1 MKSKVTTIYAML
13 DGDVE
18 YVIPQFQRAYAWR
31 REEQWEPLWDDI
43 VNLVQAIADSGS
55 VANTPPHFMGPLVIQ
70 KRDVHPDGRP
80 PGYIVVDGQQRMTTM
95 LVLLKAVG
103 DAADEVGMPD
113 LAENFRSRLCNNLA
127 HNTWTPKV
135 LPVNKGDRI
144 ALRAVLDRSIGTDD
158 EGVIVDCY
166 DFFNRVAVE
175 YLRGWEDRRVRGQN
189 LLDALERKLETAVL
203 ELEASEQPNRVFET
217 LNARAAPLKQ
227 FELVKNTVMY
237 EGGVV
242 EDEER
247 AGVLWMPDF
256 DDGYWYQESA
266 GGVSKLDAFLS
277 DWLTAKLERRIVANR
292 ISTEFRALL
301 AREKERRHNVGH
313 LTHRLN
319 YSAKKYRQVD
329 ENAFSETLP
338 SSERLLAMGFN
349 MVMPVILW
357 LWDWDSAVDR
367 REKQNV
373 LRVVESY
380 AVRRML
386 MDLNLGAPMTAQ
398 LIALLSRLRLASDD
412 GQSLSRAARGF
423 FNGLDGS
430 LRWPDDREIKQK
442 LTETPHG
449 MTSRRLDVV
458 LSALENRLRI
468 DNGIS
473 PLDSRPRRAQLMP
486 PQENLWSLGY
496 DWPPQR
502 GRVTESRKQRRKERI
517 DFLGNLVLTR
527 GNLSR
532 SAQESHWKEKLTALE
547 NHREFQLTRMLLDNP
562 GDEWS
567 EDAIEGRSFQLYEIF
582 IRTWPHADA

>member
-1 MKSKVTTIYAML
+1 MKSEVTTIYEML
-13 DGDVE
+13 RDDVE

-55 VANTPPHFMGPLVIQ
+55 VAETPPHFMGPLVIQ

-95 LVLLKAVG
+95 LVLLKAIG

-113 LAENFRSRLCNNLA
+113 LAEKFRSRLCNNLA
-127 HNTWTPKV
+127 YSTWTPKV

-166 DFFNRVAVE
+166 DFFNRVAVD

-189 LLDALERKLETAVL
+189 LLDALEQKMETAVL

-227 FELVKNTVMY
+227 FELVRNTVMY

-242 EDEER
+242 EDEKR
-247 AGVLWMPDF
+247 AGMLWMPGF
-256 DDGYWYQESA
+256 DAGYWYQEP
-266 GGVSKLDAFLS
+266 GGVSKLDALLS
-277 DWLTAKLERRIVANR
+277 DWLTAKLERRIAVNR

-301 AREKERRHNVGH
+301 AHEKERRHNVWH

-319 YSAKKYRQVD
+319 YAAIKYREVE
-329 ENAFSETLP
+329 ENAFNETLP
-338 SSERLLAMGFN
+338 SSERLLAMGFT
-349 MVMPVILW
+349 MVMPVVLW
-357 LWDWDSAVDR
+357 LWDQDSTVGR

-380 AVRRML
+380 IVRRML
-386 MDLNLGAPMTAQ
+386 MDLNLGAPMTGQ
-398 LIALLSRLRLASDD
+398 LVALLPRLRAATDNEQSHGRVAREFFGGLVD
-412 GQSLSRAARGF
+412 G
-423 FNGLDGS
+423 
-430 LRWPDDREIKQK
+430 LRWPDDQEIKQK
-442 LTETPHG
+442 LTRNPHG
-449 MTSRRLDVV
+449 MAPRRLGVV
-458 LSALENRLRI
+458 MLALENRLRQ
-468 DNGIS
+468 DNEMP
-473 PLDSRPRRAQLMP
+473 PLDSRPRPSLLMP
-486 PQENLWSLGY
+486 SQENFWSLGY
-496 DWPPQR
+496 DWPPAS
-502 GRVTESRKQRRKERI
+502 GRVGEARKQRRQDKVS
-517 DFLGNLVLTR
+517 FLGNLVLTK
-527 GNLSR
+527 GNLSK
-532 SAQESHWKEKLTALE
+532 AVQEAHWKEKLTALE

-567 EDAIEGRSFQLYEIF
+567 EDAIAGRSFELAEIF
-582 IRTWPHADA
+582 IRTWPHANT

>member
-1 MKSKVTTIYAML
+1 MQSEVTTIYEML
-13 DGDVE
+13 RDDVE

-55 VANTPPHFMGPLVIQ
+55 VADTAPHFMGPLVIQ

-103 DAADEVGMPD
+103 DVAEDLGLHD
-113 LAENFRSRLCNNLA
+113 LAGEFHSRLWNNLA
-127 HNTWTPKV
+127 HDARTPKV
-135 LPVNKGDRI
+135 RPVNRHDSR
-144 ALRAVLDRSIGTDD
+144 ALRAVLSRLTNTDD

-166 DFFNRVAVE
+166 DYFSRVAVD
-175 YLRGWEDRRVRGQN
+175 YLRSWEDRRERGQN
-189 LLDALERKLETAVL
+189 LLDALEQKLETAVL

-256 DDGYWYQESA
+256 DDGYWYQEPA

-277 DWLTAKLERRIVANR
+277 DWLTAKLERRIAVNR

-301 AREKERRHNVGH
+301 AREKERRHNIGH

-319 YSAKKYRQVD
+319 YAAQTYRKVD
-329 ENAFSETLP
+329 GNDFSETMP

-357 LWDWDSAVDR
+357 LWDWDSAVGR

-380 AVRRML
+380 IVRRML
-386 MDLNLGAPMTAQ
+386 MDLNLGAPMTGQ
-398 LIALLSRLRLASDD
+398 LVALLPRLRAATDNEQSQGRVAREFFGGLVD
-412 GQSLSRAARGF
+412 G
-423 FNGLDGS
+423 
-430 LRWPDDREIKQK
+430 LRWPDDREVKEK
-442 LTETPHG
+442 LTGNPHG
-449 MTSRRLDVV
+449 MTARRLGVV
-458 LSALENRLRI
+458 MAALENRLRL
-468 DNGIS
+468 DNEMDR
-473 PLDSRPRRAQLMP
+473 LTTRPQPTHIMP
-486 PQENLWSLGY
+486 AQENLWSLGY
-496 DWPPQR
+496 DWPPPSGRITER
-502 GRVTESRKQRRKERI
+502 GRQWRQEKISY
-517 DFLGNLVLTR
+517 LGNLVLTR
-527 GNLSR
+527 GRLSKA
-532 SAQESHWKEKLTALE
+532 AQEGHYKEKLTALE

-567 EDAIEGRSFQLYEIF
+567 VDAIEGRSFQLSEIF
-582 IRTWPHADA
+582 IRTWPHANT

>member
-1 MKSKVTTIYAML
+1 MKSEVTTIYEML
-13 DGDVE
+13 RDDVE

-55 VANTPPHFMGPLVIQ
+55 VAETPPHFMGPLVIQ

-113 LAENFRSRLCNNLA
+113 LAEKFHSRLWNDLA
-127 HNTWTPKV
+127 YSTWNPKV
-135 LPVNKGDRI
+135 MPVNRRDRI
-144 ALRAVLDRSIGTDD
+144 ALRSVLDRSIGTDD
-158 EGVIVDCY
+158 EGIIVDCY
-166 DFFNRVAVE
+166 DFFNRVAVA
-175 YLRGWEDRRVRGQN
+175 YLRGWEDRQVRGQH
-189 LLDALERKLETAVL
+189 LLDALEQKLETAVL

-242 EDEER
+242 EDPDR
-247 AGVLWMPDF
+247 AGLLWMPDF
-256 DDGYWYQESA
+256 DDGYWYQEP

-277 DWLTAKLERRIVANR
+277 DWLTAKLERRIAGNR
-292 ISTEFRALL
+292 VSTEFRALL

-319 YSAKKYRQVD
+319 YAAIKYREVD
-329 ENAFSETLP
+329 ENAFGETLP
-338 SSERLLAMGFN
+338 SSERLLTMGFS
-349 MVMPVILW
+349 MVMPIILW
-357 LWDWDSAVDR
+357 LWDLDSTVGR

-380 AVRRML
+380 IVRRML
-386 MDLNLGAPMTAQ
+386 MDLNLGAPMTGQ
-398 LIALLSRLRLASDD
+398 LVALLPRLRAATDNE
-412 GQSLSRAARGF
+412 QSHGRVAREF
-423 FNGLDGS
+423 FGGLLDG
-430 LRWPDDREIKQK
+430 LRWPDDQEIKKK
-442 LTETPHG
+442 LTENPHG
-449 MTSRRLDVV
+449 MAARRLGVV
-458 LSALENRLRI
+458 MSALENRLRL
-468 DNGIS
+468 DKEM
-473 PLDSRPRRAQLMP
+473 PLLDSRPRPTHIMP
-486 PQENLWSLGY
+486 AQENLWHLGY
-496 DWPPQR
+496 DWPPSR
-502 GRVTESRKQRRKERI
+502 GYERRKQWRQDMI
-517 DFLGNLVLTR
+517 AYIGNLVLTR

-532 SAQESHWKEKLTALE
+532 AAQEGHWREKLTALE

-567 EDAIEGRSFQLYEIF
+567 EDAIAGRSFELAEIF
-582 IRTWPHADA
+582 IRTWPHANA

>member
-1 MKSKVTTIYAML
+1 
-13 DGDVE
+13 
-18 YVIPQFQRAYAWR
+18 
-31 REEQWEPLWDDI
+31 
-43 VNLVQAIADSGS
+43 
-55 VANTPPHFMGPLVIQ
+55 
-70 KRDVHPDGRP
+70 
-80 PGYIVVDGQQRMTTM
+80 
-95 LVLLKAVG
+95 
-103 DAADEVGMPD
+103 
-113 LAENFRSRLCNNLA
+113 
-127 HNTWTPKV
+127 
-135 LPVNKGDRI
+135 
-144 ALRAVLDRSIGTDD
+144 
-158 EGVIVDCY
+158 
-166 DFFNRVAVE
+166 
-175 YLRGWEDRRVRGQN
+175 
-189 LLDALERKLETAVL
+189 
-203 ELEASEQPNRVFET
+203 
-217 LNARAAPLKQ
+217 
-227 FELVKNTVMY
+227 
-237 EGGVV
+237 
-242 EDEER
+242 
-247 AGVLWMPDF
+247 
-256 DDGYWYQESA
+256 
-266 GGVSKLDAFLS
+266 
-277 DWLTAKLERRIVANR
+277 
-292 ISTEFRALL
+292 
-301 AREKERRHNVGH
+301 
-313 LTHRLN
+313 
-319 YSAKKYRQVD
+319 
-329 ENAFSETLP
+329 
-338 SSERLLAMGFN
+338 MGFN

-567 EDAIEGRSFQLYEIF
+567 EDAIEGRSFQLTEIF

>member
-1 MKSKVTTIYAML
+1 MQSEVTTIYEML
-13 DGDVE
+13 RDDVE

-55 VANTPPHFMGPLVIQ
+55 VADTAPHFMGPLVIQ
-70 KRDVHPDGRP
+70 KRDAHPDGRP

-103 DAADEVGMPD
+103 DVAEDLGLHD
-113 LAENFRSRLCNNLA
+113 LAGEFHSRLWNNLA
-127 HNTWTPKV
+127 HDARTPKV
-135 LPVNKGDRI
+135 RPVNRRDSR
-144 ALRAVLDRSIGTDD
+144 ALRAVLSRLTNTDD

-166 DFFNRVAVE
+166 DYFSRVAVE
-175 YLRGWEDRRVRGQN
+175 YLRGWEDRRERGQN
-189 LLDALERKLETAVL
+189 LLDALEQKLETAVL

-256 DDGYWYQESA
+256 DDGYWYQEPA

-277 DWLTAKLERRIVANR
+277 DWLTAKLERRIAVNR

-301 AREKERRHNVGH
+301 AREKERRHNIGH

-319 YSAKKYRQVD
+319 YAAQTYRKVD
-329 ENAFSETLP
+329 GNDFRETMP

-357 LWDWDSAVDR
+357 LWDWDSTVGR

-380 AVRRML
+380 IVRRML
-386 MDLNLGAPMTAQ
+386 MDLNLGAPMTGQ
-398 LIALLSRLRLASDD
+398 LVALLPRLRAATDNEQSQGRVAREFFGGLVD
-412 GQSLSRAARGF
+412 G
-423 FNGLDGS
+423 
-430 LRWPDDREIKQK
+430 LRWPDDREVKEK
-442 LTETPHG
+442 LTGNPHG
-449 MTSRRLDVV
+449 MTARRLGVV
-458 LSALENRLRI
+458 MAALENRLRL
-468 DNGIS
+468 DNEMDR
-473 PLDSRPRRAQLMP
+473 LTTRPQPTHIMP
-486 PQENLWSLGY
+486 AQENLWSLGY
-496 DWPPQR
+496 DWPPPSGRITER
-502 GRVTESRKQRRKERI
+502 GRQWRQEKISY
-517 DFLGNLVLTR
+517 LGNLVLTR
-527 GNLSR
+527 GRLSKA
-532 SAQESHWKEKLTALE
+532 AQEGHYKEKLTALE

-567 EDAIEGRSFQLYEIF
+567 VDAIEGRSFQLSEIF
-582 IRTWPHADA
+582 IRTWPHANT

>member
-1 MKSKVTTIYAML
+1 MKSEVTTIYAML

-55 VANTPPHFMGPLVIQ
+55 VSETPPHFMGPLVIQ

-103 DAADEVGMPD
+103 DAAEEAGMPD
-113 LAENFRSRLCNNLA
+113 LAENFHSRLWNNLA
-127 HNTWTPKV
+127 YDTRTPKV
-135 LPVNKGDRI
+135 RPVNRRDSR
-144 ALRAVLDRSIGTDD
+144 ALRAVLSRLASTDD

-175 YLRGWEDRRVRGQN
+175 YLRGWEDRRVRGQD

-227 FELVKNTVMY
+227 FELVKNTIMY
-237 EGGVV
+237 EGEVV

-277 DWLTAKLERRIVANR
+277 DWLTAKLERRIATNR

-319 YSAKKYRQVD
+319 YAATKYREVD

-338 SSERLLAMGFN
+338 SSERLLTMRFN

-357 LWDWDSAVDR
+357 LWDWDSAVGR

-380 AVRRML
+380 IVRRM
-386 MDLNLGAPMTAQ
+386 
-398 LIALLSRLRLASDD
+398 R
-412 GQSLSRAARGF
+412 
-423 FNGLDGS
+423 
-430 LRWPDDREIKQK
+430 
-442 LTETPHG
+442 
-449 MTSRRLDVV
+449 
-458 LSALENRLRI
+458 
-468 DNGIS
+468 
-473 PLDSRPRRAQLMP
+473 
-486 PQENLWSLGY
+486 
-496 DWPPQR
+496 
-502 GRVTESRKQRRKERI
+502 
-517 DFLGNLVLTR
+517 LVLTP
-527 GNLSR
+527 GNDTGNR
-532 SAQESHWKEKLTALE
+532 SGRAGQSNQSSLTAAGL
-547 NHREFQLTRMLLDNP
+547 NGKPRRKLGFN
-562 GDEWS
+562 
-567 EDAIEGRSFQLYEIF
+567 AV
-582 IRTWPHADA
+582 

>member
-319 YSAKKYRQVD
+319 YSAKKIPPGGR
-329 ENAFSETLP
+329 
-338 SSERLLAMGFN
+338 ERFQRD
-349 MVMPVILW
+349 P
-357 LWDWDSAVDR
+357 AV
-367 REKQNV
+367 
-373 LRVVESY
+373 
-380 AVRRML
+380 
-386 MDLNLGAPMTAQ
+386 LGTVTCY
-398 LIALLSRLRLASDD
+398 
-412 GQSLSRAARGF
+412 
-423 FNGLDGS
+423 GL
-430 LRWPDDREIKQK
+430 
-442 LTETPHG
+442 
-449 MTSRRLDVV
+449 
-458 LSALENRLRI
+458 
-468 DNGIS
+468 
-473 PLDSRPRRAQLMP
+473 
-486 PQENLWSLGY
+486 
-496 DWPPQR
+496 
-502 GRVTESRKQRRKERI
+502 
-517 DFLGNLVLTR
+517 
-527 GNLSR
+527 
-532 SAQESHWKEKLTALE
+532 
-547 NHREFQLTRMLLDNP
+547 
-562 GDEWS
+562 
-567 EDAIEGRSFQLYEIF
+567 
-582 IRTWPHADA
+582 

>member
-1 MKSKVTTIYAML
+1 MKSEVTTIYAML

-18 YVIPQFQRAYAWR
+18 YVIPQFQRAYAWQ

-55 VANTPPHFMGPLVIQ
+55 VSETPPHFMGPLVIQ
-70 KRDVHPDGRP
+70 KRDVHSDGRP

-113 LAENFRSRLCNNLA
+113 LAEKFRSRLCNNLA

-319 YSAKKYRQVD
+319 YAATKYREVD

-567 EDAIEGRSFQLYEIF
+567 EDAIEGRSFQLTEIF